1 MANITQ
7 TLTIDTTKYASLLN
21 QNVKV
26 YSFDSTSNTY
36 ACIGVSNVDS
46 NGSVTITAPQ
56 AGNYF
61 IAPLDCPIF
70 DSNNMTLVYEDTFDY
85 SGLPNS
91 DNWTYGVGNNNGWGN
106 NEEEYYQDANPAN
119 VNVHDGVLTL
129 TALYDA
135 TGITEGGKTYNYTS
149 TRMYSKQNWL
159 YGKVEVSAMLPSAV
173 GTWPAIWMMPVNS
186 SFGEWPLSGEID
198 IMEMMNNVQDIVH
211 GSLQS
216 EDQYFKSKPY
226 KNTAIFPVKN
236 SNTTY
241 HVYGCT
247 WTPEWISFE
256 VDGVEYF
263 KFARDLGATYSSN
276 NFPWT
281 IPFYLILNIAIGG
294 SSGGTVTSS
303 DFPQS
308 MKVNSV
314 KIYDLGFENFSLND
328 DINTSFTFNAP
339 VPAIPLQSSF
349 DTSVIGWRPF
359 SQSPAVV
366 TPYLDNAYC
375 FDIDNAG
382 SANWNIQLVGA
393 TNAIT
398 QGTTYY
404 YTVNLT
410 STIDR
415 QIGIGIQNPNA
426 NTPYF
431 TNVYDITS
439 GSNTIKGSFTASVS
453 LESAN
458 FLVYLGKNK
467 VSLVP
472 HTIGITSV
480 LLDNNNVTP
489 TSTTTPFE
497 VSEFAKLGNKR
508 GVFSWNANNLLTNTV
523 ASATTCNQ
531 LGITEIYQAIP
542 LADLTSSLT
551 TTIETFNKTAPNTQ
565 ICQCIG
571 SPSWYNNSSPAMT
584 QLQGIVN
591 YNKAVEAAY
600 RITKV
605 VLDVEPWSL
614 TSNWEND
621 YITVLNTLHSYTK
634 ANGITLAITL
644 PYWMSTTI
652 GASTTYATIMSC
664 VDEVLMMN
672 YNRNCYDTAITDQV
686 NTAKSNNQQIF
697 SIAELQTTQQTGLT
711 SNETYATVGLQQLF
725 NNWTTLAN
733 QYNYANLGF
742 AFDDLDALQALLN

>member
-7 TLTIDTTKYASLLN
+7 TLTIDTTKYPNLLN

-46 NGSVTITAPQ
+46 SGSITITAPQ
-56 AGNYF
+56 TGTYF

-70 DSNNMTLVYEDTFDY
+70 DTNNMTLVYEDTFDY
-85 SGLPNS
+85 TGLPNS

-106 NEEEYYQDANPAN
+106 DELEYYQDANPAN
-119 VNVHDGVLTL
+119 VNVDNGILTL

-135 TGITEGGKTYNYTS
+135 TGITQGGKTYNYTS
-149 TRMYSKQNWL
+149 TRMYSKQSWL
-159 YGKVEVSAMLPSAV
+159 YGKVEVSAILPSAV

-186 SFGEWPLSGEID
+186 TFGEWPLSGEID

-226 KNTAIFPVKN
+226 KNTAIFPVKD

-314 KIYDLGFENFSLND
+314 KIYDLGFENYSLND

-339 VPAIPLQSSF
+339 VPTIPLQSSF
-349 DTSVIGWRPF
+349 DTSVVGWRPF

-375 FDIDNAG
+375 FDINNAG

-415 QIGIGIQNPNA
+415 QIGIGVQNPNA

-431 TNVYDITS
+431 THVYDITS
-439 GSNTIKGSFTASVS
+439 GSNTIKGSFTASAS

-458 FLVYLGKNK
+458 FLVYLGKNN

-472 HTIGITSV
+472 HTIEITSV

-489 TSTTTPFE
+489 SSITTPFE
-497 VSEFAKLGNKR
+497 VSDFAKLGNKR

-531 LGITEIYQAIP
+531 LEITELYQAIP

-571 SPSWYNNSSPAMT
+571 SPSWYNTSSPAMT

-591 YNKAVEAAY
+591 YNKTVDAAY
-600 RITKV
+600 QITKV

-644 PYWMSTTI
+644 PYWMSTTV
-652 GASTTYATIMSC
+652 GASTTYSSIMGA
-664 VDEVLMMN
+664 VDEVLFMN
-672 YNRNCYDTAITDQV
+672 YNRNCYDTCLNDEVA
-686 NTAKSNNQQIF
+686 TAKANNQQIF
-697 SIAELQTTQQTGLT
+697 SIAELQTTEQTGLT
-711 SNETYATVGLQQLF
+711 ANETYAGVGLQQLF
-725 NNWTTLAN
+725 NNWTTLST

-742 AFDDLDALQALLN
+742 AFDDLEALQALLN